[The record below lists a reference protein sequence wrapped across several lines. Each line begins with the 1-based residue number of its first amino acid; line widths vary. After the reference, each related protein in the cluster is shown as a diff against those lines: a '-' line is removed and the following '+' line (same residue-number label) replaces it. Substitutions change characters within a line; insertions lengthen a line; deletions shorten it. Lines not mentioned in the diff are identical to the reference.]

1 MGEVGTDR
9 DVVGQ
14 RTVDRRRR
22 EELHMRA
29 EVVSACLGFG
39 TCRIGLLRLD
49 GDTLPDASWVD
60 AVTDRGD
67 ASRCFVSEN
76 ER

>member
-1 MGEVGTDR
+1 
-9 DVVGQ
+9 
-14 RTVDRRRR
+14 
-22 EELHMRA
+22 MRA

-60 AVTDRGD
+60 AVTDRSD
-67 ASRCFVSEN
+67 ASRMLRVRERAVS
-76 ER
+76 